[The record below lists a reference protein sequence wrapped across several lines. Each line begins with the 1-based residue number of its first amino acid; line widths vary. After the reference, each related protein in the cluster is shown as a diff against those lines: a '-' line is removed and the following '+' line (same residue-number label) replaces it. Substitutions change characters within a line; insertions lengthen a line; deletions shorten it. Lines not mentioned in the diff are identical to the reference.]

1 MNSRRAQ
8 WPRSPWSPVLVVAAL
23 LTSLVLGTAFLVINN
38 RAADAVDVRD
48 GLTDAQA
55 SAEVVQSARQI
66 VNVAQLRE
74 VTGGYAFVSCRNESE
89 PPYQVALYM
98 NFRLPQ
104 GDSIKYLHDVAAA
117 VTANGWSNAPALAEH
132 FGYKPDKERRYVDLL
147 PQPQRCE
154 LRQHAP
160 LRRVPRR
167 RRPPPRR
174 PGVDRGHAAGLTMIS
189 RRGFAAAGRCPASV
203 RA

>member
-132 FGYKPDKERRYVDLL
+132 FGYKLTRNGVTSTFYRNPNDANFGNMRLYGE
-147 PQPQRCE
+147 C
-154 LRQHAP
+154 
-160 LRRVPRR
+160 RV
-167 RRPPPRR
+167 
-174 PGVDRGHAAGLTMIS
+174 AADHRHDDPVWTEVTQLG
-189 RRGFAAAGRCPASV
+189 
-203 RA
+203 